1 MSKREVIQALD
12 FGHIIAETEREHIA
26 GLFVETTQWKDIE
39 SGRKEIISGNKG
51 FGKSTIYQLM
61 AMSKPAFAA
70 RNVTV
75 LLAEN
80 LTDDRAFLALTEA
93 GSLPNEKE
101 FEAFWKLY
109 FLTIAGNAL
118 NNEGEQQEQA
128 AKVVSHLKD
137 ADLIVSDFSL
147 HTILRRVLKYVMKV
161 FGNPIKSVEMGA
173 TVEPSTGMPKATI
186 RFDLSE
192 ISAKEKSEGVVDVNE
207 LLALLNRYLD
217 AKGRRIWILLDRL
230 DGVFGSNEDL
240 ELMALRTLLRVY
252 LHKFKKKPLGLR
264 LFLRADAVNAL
275 AEHGSRELTH
285 ALEFKT
291 DLRWEVGELSKL
303 IALRLAS
310 SPVLLDSYKVTAVAI
325 KSDMIARSQLIN
337 SLFGGTFGAGTKAF
351 PHILENLEDGNGQ
364 VTPRDL
370 ILFFKTCQEFELS
383 RLDNG
388 APEHTGKGLFH
399 PQTAQ
404 NAFKEVASCKLTQ
417 STYAEYPSL
426 VRFIKRL
433 PAISTP
439 VFSRRS
445 MAQVWGVKPAEAVE
459 IAAKLT
465 ELGVLKT
472 GNAGQGYSI
481 SRVYKTAL
489 NG

>member
-1 MSKREVIQALD
+1 
-12 FGHIIAETEREHIA
+12 
-26 GLFVETTQWKDIE
+26 
-39 SGRKEIISGNKG
+39 
-51 FGKSTIYQLM
+51 M
-61 AMSKPAFAA
+61 AMSRPAFAA
-70 RNVTV
+70 RSVTV
-75 LLAEN
+75 MLAEN
-80 LTDDRAFLALTEA
+80 LTDDRAFLALTEPN
-93 GSLPNEKE
+93 SQPNEKQ

-118 NNEGEQQEQA
+118 NDEGEQQEQA

-137 ADLIVSDFSL
+137 ADLIVSDLSL
-147 HTILRRVLKYVMKV
+147 STILRRVLKYVMKV
-161 FGNPIKSVEMGA
+161 FGKPVKAIELGA
-173 TVEPSTGMPKATI
+173 SVEPSTGMPKASI

-207 LLALLNRYLD
+207 LLGLVNSYLE
-217 AKGRRIWILLDRL
+217 AKGRKIWILLDRL
-230 DGVFGSNEDL
+230 DGVFGSDEDL

-264 LFLRADAVNAL
+264 LFLRADALKDL
-275 AEHGSRELTH
+275 AEHGSKEMTH

-303 IALRLAS
+303 IAFRLAS
-310 SPVLLDSYKVTAVAI
+310 SPSLLQEYKVSAAEI
-325 KSDMIARSQLIN
+325 KSDINARSKLIN
-337 SLFGGTFGAGTKAF
+337 GIFGGTFGPGAKVF
-351 PHILENLEDGNGQ
+351 PFLLESLEDGNGQ

-370 ILFFKTCQEFELS
+370 VLFFKACQDFELS

-388 APEHTGKGLFH
+388 APEHTGRGLFH
-399 PQTAQ
+399 PDTAQ
-404 NAFKEVASCKLTQ
+404 KAFKEVASRKLTQ
-417 STYAEYPSL
+417 STYAEYPNL

-439 VFSRRS
+439 VFSLKS
-445 MAQVWGVKPAEAVE
+445 MANVWGVKSAEAVE
-459 IAAKLT
+459 ATSKLT

-481 SRVYKTAL
+481 SRIYKTAL
-489 NG
+489 SA